1 MRLSLHFHQ
10 SSVYI
15 FTVVDS
21 FEFRAAQQW
30 QMRAVWVLRL
40 EHLHFCENKWVFGQL
55 LTSFE
60 FISQPRCAI
69 IQACLPYL
77 VFVWGLK
84 VKKLDLSFFL
94 LYFYLCFPI
103 VSLSQSVSEF
113 CDPVVSSASLSFPNL
128 VSIVSFYFVAF
139 PFLKSLFKSLVIY
152 IAYRIHTLC
161 CYHLFPISTTFSYPE
176 LNRTK

>member
-1 MRLSLHFHQ
+1 MANEGCMGFDIRTPALLWEQMSLWATIDFFWVYKPTQMSSLLSI
-10 SSVYI
+10 SVG
-15 FTVVDS
+15 T
-21 FEFRAAQQW
+21 Q
-30 QMRAVWVLRL
+30 
-40 EHLHFCENKWVFGQL
+40 GQEIRSL
-55 LTSFE
+55 
-60 FISQPRCAI
+60 
-69 IQACLPYL
+69 
-77 VFVWGLK
+77 
-84 VKKLDLSFFL
+84 FFL

-139 PFLKSLFKSLVIY
+139 PFFKSLFKSLVIY